1 MASKLC
7 TKLIAAL
14 FLGCSSSCV
23 CWDQFNHS
31 VRRMSVDYN
40 SWFAPAITF
49 EQEDHLPYPAPQV
62 GYYRWMYDKDP
73 GHQLAA
79 LGPVPQ
85 PACCVPQ
92 VVPPGDNPFEY
103 QVEFPNAISYQTD
116 GLWGPG
122 QPEPINVSQAPGDAS
137 NGAPPAGKTPP
148 PLMTVPTAPLL
159 PQTDGGPSPPPGAY
173 EPARSLR
180 APIMQPTPTLPG
192 QGQPG
197 SVLPGST
204 LPGSTLPGAPI
215 PGFGPAPS
223 QPKPVDEDL
232 PPMLGPASQSDPNL
246 RLTTSAPAPATSS
259 APPTGLWPR

>member
-1 MASKLC
+1 LGALLVTVRLRAMPSKLC

-14 FLGCSSSCV
+14 LLACSSSCV

-40 SWFAPAITF
+40 TWFAPAITF
-49 EQEDHLPYPAPQV
+49 EQVDHLPYPAPQV
-62 GYYRWMYDKDP
+62 GYYRWMYDRDP

-122 QPEPINVSQAPGDAS
+122 QPEPINVTQAPGDAP
-137 NGAPPAGKTPP
+137 NGTPPAGKTSP
-148 PLMTVPTAPLL
+148 PLMTVPMAPVS
-159 PQTDGGPSPPPGAY
+159 PQTDGDGA
-173 EPARSLR
+173 
-180 APIMQPTPTLPG
+180 
-192 QGQPG
+192 PG
-197 SVLPGST
+197 SPRFAPEPGRSWQPSVVPPGST
-204 LPGSTLPGAPI
+204 LPGSTLPGAPV
-215 PGFGPAPS
+215 PGFETPPA
-223 QPKPVDEDL
+223 QPKPVDEDV
-232 PPMLGPASQSDPNL
+232 PPMLGPASQGDPNL
-246 RLTTSAPAPATSS
+246 RLTTGAPAPATSS